1 MESFV
6 EPQSAP
12 ALRPHE
18 NSIGGGFGLPAKPR
32 ADPVGESGV
41 VADRLPDPAD
51 TAAVE
56 DAASHSGADDVAS
69 DRSSLLLVLELLL
82 LLPCQN
88 QELRV
93 RCQHF
98 ADGVLKLPP
107 LLDPTP
113 HILDPFLGDVLNPL
127 FPLDHKSERPDRM
140 AAVIGAM
147 TGGLAAAEMGEREGT
162 RESIGGDV
170 KTAHQLELAL
180 TQARSEQVL
189 SSMSHLSV
197 YIQ

>member
-1 MESFV
+1 
-6 EPQSAP
+6 
-12 ALRPHE
+12 
-18 NSIGGGFGLPAKPR
+18 
-32 ADPVGESGV
+32 
-41 VADRLPDPAD
+41 
-51 TAAVE
+51 
-56 DAASHSGADDVAS
+56 
-69 DRSSLLLVLELLL
+69 
-82 LLPCQN
+82 
-88 QELRV
+88 
-93 RCQHF
+93 
-98 ADGVLKLPP
+98 
-107 LLDPTP
+107 
-113 HILDPFLGDVLNPL
+113 
-127 FPLDHKSERPDRM
+127 M